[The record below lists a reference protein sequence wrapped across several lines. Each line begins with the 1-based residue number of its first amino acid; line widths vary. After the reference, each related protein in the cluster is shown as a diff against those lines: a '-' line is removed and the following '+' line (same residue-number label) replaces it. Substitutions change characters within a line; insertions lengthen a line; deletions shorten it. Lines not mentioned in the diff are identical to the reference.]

1 MARLR
6 IRLLTK
12 RTLLGVV
19 LAGALPAAAF
29 AQAGGAQSSSQTGAA
44 SGHPMMGHPG
54 MMGHH
59 GMGAPKT
66 TGASPMTG
74 STGKAG
80 GSPWVKS
87 IQAALNRK
95 EHAHLAVDGKM
106 GPETRTALEKFQK
119 AHGIKPTGRPNKAT
133 QKDLGL

>member
-1 MARLR
+1 MSRLR

-12 RTLLGVV
+12 RALLGVV
-19 LAGALPAAAF
+19 LASALPAVAF

-44 SGHPMMGHPG
+44 SGHPMMGHA
-54 MMGHH
+54 

-66 TGASPMTG
+66 TGANPMA
-74 STGKAG
+74 GKSG

-119 AHGIKPTGRPNKAT
+119 AHGIKPTGRPNKVT
-133 QKDLGL
+133 EKDLGL

>member
-1 MARLR
+1 MSRLR

-12 RTLLGVV
+12 RALLGVV
-19 LAGALPAAAF
+19 LASALPAVAF
-29 AQAGGAQSSSQTGAA
+29 AQAGGAQSSSQAGAA
-44 SGHPMMGHPG
+44 SGHPMMGHA
-54 MMGHH
+54 

-66 TGASPMTG
+66 TGANPMTG
-74 STGKAG
+74 KSG

-119 AHGIKPTGRPNKAT
+119 AHGIKPTGRPNKVT
-133 QKDLGL
+133 EKDLGL

>member
-1 MARLR
+1 MSRLSM
-6 IRLLTK
+6 RLVIK
-12 RTLLGVV
+12 RTLLGVT
-19 LAGALPAAAF
+19 LAGALPAIAF
-29 AQAGGAQSSSQTGAA
+29 AQAAPSSSQHASA
-44 SGHPMMGHPG
+44 SGHPMMGHQG

-74 STGKAG
+74 STGKPG

-119 AHGIKPTGRPNKAT
+119 AHGIKPTGRPTKAT
-133 QKDLGL
+133 QKDLGI